1 MIRPLLAAVVIS
13 LSIGW
18 LVTEMFT
25 QIAYVKV
32 HHQQQEMQP

>member
-1 MIRPLLAAVVIS
+1 MIRSVLATVVIS
-13 LSIGW
+13 LFIGW

-32 HHQQQEMQP
+32 HHQQEMQP

>member
-1 MIRPLLAAVVIS
+1 MIRSVLATVVIS

-18 LVTEMFT
+18 LITEMFS

-32 HHQQQEMQP
+32 HHQQEMQQ